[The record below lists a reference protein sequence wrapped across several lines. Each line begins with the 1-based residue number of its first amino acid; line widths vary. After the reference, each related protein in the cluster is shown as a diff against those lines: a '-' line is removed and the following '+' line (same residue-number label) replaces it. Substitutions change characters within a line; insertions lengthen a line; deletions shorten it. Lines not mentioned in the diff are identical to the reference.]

1 MIKLSD
7 ELHIPTMREVIRDRE
22 ATARATPPARTH
34 RRSYAAARVTR
45 TNADWTTSPA
55 GANQTLRQ
63 DLRVL
68 RARAREMAR
77 NAPHFDKFLRMARTN
92 VIGPGIQMQCRAA
105 TAGGKPKTKLN
116 QTIETEFW
124 RWGHRE
130 TCTVSTRLD
139 WLGVQNLFITH
150 LIRDGEVLIQHVTAP
165 ANKYGYSLKIWN
177 VDWLDETV
185 NEVLPN
191 GNRIIMSVEVDAY
204 DRPVA
209 YHLTT
214 PVSEINFSPKRQRV
228 RTRISAA
235 EITHAFLTFDDES
248 QVRGVT
254 WFSSALIQ
262 GKHFHEYQ
270 THVVEQARVGAAT
283 LGFLERDAVDETE
296 FTGAEDEDGNAPPI
310 SLDVSPLSMNELP
323 PGYKLNQFDP
333 KQPTQNHAQFSD
345 TMLKVT
351 AAAVGVCGFSL
362 SGDMSQVNYSSAR
375 VGLGEE
381 REIWR
386 ALQQFVI
393 TRLCRDIY
401 QRWLHEAMLKG
412 AVQFQMID
420 YPSLLEPDFKAR
432 AWRYVDPQKEVAAQ
446 VAALESG
453 LTSYTSVMSEL
464 GIDLADHL
472 AEIKAER
479 DLMETMGVV
488 LAPAPSAGK
497 SAPAEPDDDEAE
509 PTGQPDDTDTSGTPA

>member
-7 ELHIPTMREVIRDRE
+7 ELHIPTMAEVIRDRE
-22 ATARATPPARTH
+22 RQRPAKPH
-34 RRSYAAARVTR
+34 RRSYAAARISR

-55 GANQTLRQ
+55 AVNPTLRR
-63 DLRVL
+63 DLAIL

-92 VIGPGIQMQCRAA
+92 VIGPGIQMQCRAVSDK
-105 TAGGKPKTKLN
+105 GRPKTRVN
-116 QTIETEFW
+116 QMVETEFW

-130 TCTVSTRLD
+130 TCTLSGRLD

-150 LIRDGEVLIQHVTAP
+150 LIRDGEALIQHINDPSNV
-165 ANKYGYSLKIWN
+165 YGYSLKIWN
-177 VDWLDETV
+177 VDWLDETH
-185 NEVLPN
+185 NEVLKN
-191 GNRIIMSVEVDAY
+191 GNRIVMGVEVDAL
-204 DRPVA
+204 DRPAA

-214 PVSEINFSPKRQRV
+214 PTSETTLDSGRP
-228 RTRISAA
+228 RTRRRIPAD
-235 EITHAFLTFDDES
+235 EMTHAFMAFDDEC

-254 WFSSALIQ
+254 WFASGMLQ
-262 GKHFHEYQ
+262 GKHFHEYT

-283 LGFLERDAVDETE
+283 LGFLERDETDETE
-296 FTGAEDEDGNAPPI
+296 FIGTEDENGNVAPVSI
-310 SLDVSPLSMNELP
+310 DVSPLSMNELP

-345 TMLKVT
+345 TMLKTV

-393 TRLCRDIY
+393 TNLCRDVY
-401 QRWLHEAMLKG
+401 RRWLKSAWLSG
-412 AVQFQMID
+412 AID
-420 YPSLLEPDFKAR
+420 VRENDYRALMEPDFKAR
-432 AWRYVDPQKEVAAQ
+432 AWRYVDPQKEINAQ

-479 DLMETMGVV
+479 DLMAETGVI
-488 LAPAPSAGK
+488 LAPAASGGASAQPADPGDWPP
-497 SAPAEPDDDEAE
+497 APEPNAMPAEA
-509 PTGQPDDTDTSGTPA
+509 